1 MTDFKIRRGLS
12 STLFIEPGVVD
23 PRLVIEEGCWYLC
36 TDSAELYLGTRGD
49 SNELVLKKINARDVA
64 NDPTLDP
71 DVDDII
77 DTSKAL
83 FQKIDSESELPS
95 DFESEDFDAN
105 ITYFIPLRDEDG
117 NETGRVSTYIFDRD
131 GGYYVCTNSVDEL
144 AVRAMVL
151 DAIDVV
157 LEGTMAAR
165 LPELVQQTVKQTIED
180 VILHGGDATPDD

>member
-1 MTDFKIRRGLS
+1 MVDFKIRRGLS
-12 STLFIEPGVVD
+12 STLFVEPGVVD

-36 TDSAELYLGTRGD
+36 TDSAELYLGTRD
-49 SNELVLKKINARDVA
+49 ELNELVLKKINARDAA

-117 NETGRVSTYIFDRD
+117 HETGRVSTYIFDRD

>member
-36 TDSAELYLGTRGD
+36 TDSAELYLGTRD
-49 SNELVLKKINARDVA
+49 ELNELVLKKINAKDVA

-157 LEGTMAAR
+157 LESTMAAR

-180 VILHGGDATPDD
+180 VILHGGDATPDE